1 MSHDTRPRGGFG
13 MLMRSLLIQGAW
25 NYRTMLGSGFAFALL
40 PALKRLYGNDPN
52 ALARAIERHSEHF
65 NAHPY
70 LAPIALGAIARLES
84 DQVDVETIRRFR
96 TAVRGPLGG
105 LGDTLVWATWLPLV
119 AVCSLVL
126 YWFGVPG
133 WGVVL
138 AFVLVYN
145 VGHLGLRVWGLW
157 LGLDAGRDVG
167 ARLTAVDLGSWARRL
182 QGPLVIGLGVL
193 CGAVLSAPGGLSSIG
208 PAWSALAAVAF
219 VLGLAGG
226 HRAWR
231 PAAMATVG
239 AIAFIG
245 LWGILS

>member
-1 MSHDTRPRGGFG
+1 
-13 MLMRSLLIQGAW
+13 MLVRSLLIQGAW

-40 PALKRLYGNDPN
+40 PTLKRVYREDP
-52 ALARAIERHSEHF
+52 AELQRAIDRQSEHF

-70 LAPIALGAIARLES
+70 LASIALGAVARLEA
-84 DQVDVETIRRFR
+84 DRVDSETIRRFR

-133 WGVVL
+133 GRVVL
-138 AFVLVYN
+138 VFILVYN
-145 VGHLGLRVWGLW
+145 VGHLGLRGWGLR

-182 QGPLVIGLGVL
+182 QGPLVVGLGVL
-193 CGAVLSAPGGLSSIG
+193 SGAVLSAPEGLSSMG
-208 PAWSALAAVAF
+208 PVWSALATVAF
-219 VLGLAGG
+219 VVGLVGG

-231 PAAMATVG
+231 PAAVATVG
-239 AIAFIG
+239 VIAFIG